1 MRFRSSMT
9 PGREHLLRG
18 LILQS
23 GPTAADASAVSGLPQ
38 YMRQSVKWHGVV
50 PGLVIAAIFIY
61 FQATGQGG
69 RAWALVAGAITLSV
83 VATIALAGTSRRAA
97 TAAHAPVVTHRIQ
110 ESIRL
115 NHPPEK
121 VWALIAPAENAALLT
136 PNTARAYRVPGTPAG
151 VGEQQA
157 FTNLDGHTS
166 IVEVT
171 EYIEARLA
179 VTKVISPPLPV
190 PVRATYRLEPSGAGC
205 LLHLGQE
212 YDAAAH
218 HVRSTPE
225 AEFWRAYAVEYLARV
240 RRTLA
245 TWDE

>member
-1 MRFRSSMT
+1 M
-9 PGREHLLRG
+9 
-18 LILQS
+18 
-23 GPTAADASAVSGLPQ
+23 AAMFFYL
-38 YMRQSVKWHGVV
+38 
-50 PGLVIAAIFIY
+50 
-61 FQATGQGG
+61 QATGQGG
-69 RAWALVAGAITLSV
+69 RAWALVVGAIALSV
-83 VATIALAGTSRRAA
+83 VITLAAAASSRRVA
-97 TAAHAPVVTHRIQ
+97 TTGGAPVVTHRIQ

-115 NHPPEK
+115 NHAPERVWSLIVPPE
-121 VWALIAPAENAALLT
+121 NTALLW

-157 FTNLDGHTS
+157 FTDLDGHTS
-166 IVEVT
+166 IIEVT

-179 VTKVISPPLPV
+179 VTRVISPPLPV
-190 PVRATYRLEPSGAGC
+190 PVRSTYRLEPSGTGC

-218 HVRSTPE
+218 HVRSPSE
-225 AEFWRAYAVEYLARV
+225 AEAWRIYAVEYLARV